1 MHGAKPA
8 ALVAVDDNIRHDT
21 LLIQTT
27 FDMGDSTYVMVAS
40 HVEPTSE
47 GVRLYRYTLLPDSN
61 ARILSYSN
69 GAYDS
74 WTMLPTFFPIPD
86 PPGTY
91 LVLAK
96 SPANAKAGTEISH
109 GQHLH
114 GPRLHRCGLSER
126 ITEGDSA
133 FMKRTNIAPY
143 GRLALHNDTAVF
155 TFECDSLFL
164 YDDMAGHND
173 LIVPAHTIRYTYH
186 PDTGLELWRDGQRR
200 AVKQPVHLLH
210 GRDHAS
216 RAHVHH
222 LIAGGGFEDVIARQ
236 HRSTSKLLLVL
247 MDTSIT
253 TSSAS
258 VPGDH
263 QWVSED
269 TSDQA

>member
-1 MHGAKPA
+1 MNDTIIRAAGLAVMLAACGTPAPETTTSAVVHGAKPA

-27 FDMGDSTYVMVAS
+27 FAIGDSTYVMVAS
-40 HVEPTSE
+40 HVEPKFE

-91 LVLAK
+91 LVLANFGERE
-96 SPANAKAGTEISH
+96 SW
-109 GQHLH
+109 GQKLLFMDSTFTDL
-114 GPRLHRCGLSER
+114 GFIDVAYPER
-126 ITEGDSA
+126 ITEGDST

-155 TFECDSLFL
+155 TFACDSLFL

-173 LIVPAHTIRYTYH
+173 LVVPAHTIRYTYH
-186 PDTGLELWRDGQRR
+186 PDNGLELWRDGQRR
-200 AVKQPVHLLH
+200 AVKQP
-210 GRDHAS
+210 S
-216 RAHVHH
+216 
-222 LIAGGGFEDVIARQ
+222 
-236 HRSTSKLLLVL
+236 
-247 MDTSIT
+247 
-253 TSSAS
+253 
-258 VPGDH
+258 
-263 QWVSED
+263 
-269 TSDQA
+269 

>member
-1 MHGAKPA
+1 MNDTMIRPAAFAVLLSACGSPAPEATTTTVVHGAKPA
-8 ALVAVDDNIRHDT
+8 ELAAVDDNIRHDT

-27 FDMGDSTYVMVAS
+27 FDMGDSSYVMVAS
-40 HVEPTSE
+40 HVEPRFE
-47 GVRLYRYTLLPDSN
+47 GVRLYRYMVLPDSN

-91 LVLAK
+91 LVLANFGERE
-96 SPANAKAGTEISH
+96 SW
-109 GQHLH
+109 GQKLIYMDSTFTDL
-114 GPRLHRCGLSER
+114 GFIDLAFPER
-126 ITEGDSA
+126 ITEGDTA

-173 LIVPAHTIRYTYH
+173 LILPAHTIRYTYH

-200 AVKQPVHLLH
+200 AVKQP
-210 GRDHAS
+210 S
-216 RAHVHH
+216 
-222 LIAGGGFEDVIARQ
+222 
-236 HRSTSKLLLVL
+236 
-247 MDTSIT
+247 
-253 TSSAS
+253 
-258 VPGDH
+258 
-263 QWVSED
+263 
-269 TSDQA
+269 

>member
-1 MHGAKPA
+1 MKLLLVIGALPLTLLGCTSPPDEVPVNGSEIRNDQGFPA
-8 ALVAVDDNIRHDT
+8 ASYTPIEDNIQHDT

-27 FDMGDSTYVMVAS
+27 FDMSDGTYVMVAS
-40 HVEPTSE
+40 HVEPKFD

-91 LVLAK
+91 LILANFGERE
-96 SPANAKAGTEISH
+96 SW
-109 GQHLH
+109 GQKLLFMDSTFTDI
-114 GPRLHRCGLSER
+114 GFIDVAYPER
-126 ITEGDSA
+126 ITEADTA
-133 FMKRTNIAPY
+133 YLKRTNIAPY

-173 LIVPAHTIRYTYH
+173 LIVPSPSIRYTYH

-200 AVKQPVHLLH
+200 AVKQP
-210 GRDHAS
+210 S
-216 RAHVHH
+216 
-222 LIAGGGFEDVIARQ
+222 
-236 HRSTSKLLLVL
+236 
-247 MDTSIT
+247 
-253 TSSAS
+253 
-258 VPGDH
+258 
-263 QWVSED
+263 
-269 TSDQA
+269 

>member
-1 MHGAKPA
+1 MNDAMIRPAAFAVLLAACGSPAPETTTTPTIMVHGAKPA
-8 ALVAVDDNIRHDT
+8 ELATVDDNIRHDT

-27 FDMGDSTYVMVAS
+27 FAMGDSTYVMVAS
-40 HVEPTSE
+40 HVEPKFE

-91 LVLAK
+91 LVLANFGERE
-96 SPANAKAGTEISH
+96 SW
-109 GQHLH
+109 GQKLIYMDSTFTDL
-114 GPRLHRCGLSER
+114 GFIDLAFPER
-126 ITEGDSA
+126 ITEGDTA
-133 FMKRTNIAPY
+133 YMKRTNIAPY

-173 LIVPAHTIRYTYH
+173 LIVPANTVRYTYH

-200 AVKQPVHLLH
+200 AVKQP
-210 GRDHAS
+210 S
-216 RAHVHH
+216 
-222 LIAGGGFEDVIARQ
+222 
-236 HRSTSKLLLVL
+236 
-247 MDTSIT
+247 
-253 TSSAS
+253 
-258 VPGDH
+258 
-263 QWVSED
+263 
-269 TSDQA
+269 

>member
-1 MHGAKPA
+1 MNDAMIRPAAFAVLLAACGSPAPETTTTPTITVHGAKPVE
-8 ALVAVDDNIRHDT
+8 LTAVDDNIRHDT

-27 FDMGDSTYVMVAS
+27 FAMGDSTYVMVAS
-40 HVEPTSE
+40 HVEPKFE

-91 LVLAK
+91 LVLANFGERE
-96 SPANAKAGTEISH
+96 SW
-109 GQHLH
+109 GQKLLFMDSTFTDI
-114 GPRLHRCGLSER
+114 GFIDVAYPER
-126 ITEGDSA
+126 ITEGDST

-155 TFECDSLFL
+155 TFDCDSLFL

-173 LIVPAHTIRYTYH
+173 LIVPANTVRYTYH

-200 AVKQPVHLLH
+200 AVKQP
-210 GRDHAS
+210 
-216 RAHVHH
+216 
-222 LIAGGGFEDVIARQ
+222 I
-236 HRSTSKLLLVL
+236 
-247 MDTSIT
+247 
-253 TSSAS
+253 
-258 VPGDH
+258 
-263 QWVSED
+263 
-269 TSDQA
+269 